1 MRLMATIQLD
11 RTGLEY
17 DHICCFIGR
26 AAKYDGKRKGAETNT
41 VWWDSELVTA
51 SRKNIP
57 VTWDIPGCA
66 TCQCCGN
73 SPSRGGS
80 KMPWSAGFFPSSPS
94 IPHSVIITPPFWRCW
109 ESRASSLLES
119 GGGASQWVALDL
131 SAEAAAAWVGMG
143 EVRPMPGPQ
152 WGKTESHGALGDE
165 ISSTEQEAKVRR
177 YGQEEPSKSEAVYE
191 LSLEYYI

>member
-26 AAKYDGKRKGAETNT
+26 AAKNDGKRKGAETNT

-51 SRKNIP
+51 SRENIP

-94 IPHSVIITPPFWRCW
+94 IPHSVIIPPPFWAVLGKQGFISSGKWGRSQSVGRFGPKCW
-109 ESRASSLLES
+109 SSCCMS
-119 GGGASQWVALDL
+119 GHGGGQANARTSVGEDWVT
-131 SAEAAAAWVGMG
+131 
-143 EVRPMPGPQ
+143 
-152 WGKTESHGALGDE
+152 WG
-165 ISSTEQEAKVRR
+165 IRR
-177 YGQEEPSKSEAVYE
+177 WD
-191 LSLEYYI
+191 